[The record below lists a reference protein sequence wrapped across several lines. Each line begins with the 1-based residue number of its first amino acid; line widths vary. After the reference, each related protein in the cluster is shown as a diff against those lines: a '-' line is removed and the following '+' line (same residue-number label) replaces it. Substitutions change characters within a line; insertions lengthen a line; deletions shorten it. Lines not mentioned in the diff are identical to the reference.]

1 MNASS
6 AVSVAFDPLLGW
18 TVLAVLGGIG
28 LVLVLLGLRAGARG
42 TLWRLG
48 SLIVVLAALSNPSL
62 VEEQRKPIADVALV
76 VVDDSDSMAIGDRR
90 QQVQAARET
99 LKRKLGQQE
108 GLEVRE
114 AVLPPAH
121 IQLGSERPGGTR
133 LIETMRSALVEV
145 PPERLAGVVLLTD
158 GQVHDVPA
166 NLPPELGGA
175 PLHALIAGK
184 KNERDRLIVLEQSPR
199 FGVVGR
205 EVTTKFRIEDPA
217 GGTAPVT
224 LSVGGNVVRRLDV
237 PIGKSVELPITVGNP
252 GANVVEL
259 EVAPGPTE
267 LTLDNNRA
275 LFTINGV
282 RDRLRVLLVSG
293 EPYQGERA
301 WRNLLKSDPAVDLV
315 HFTILRTPQK
325 DDFTPVRELS
335 LIVFPMRELFEQKL
349 KEFDL
354 IIFDRYESGSL
365 ITRDYFKNI
374 AEYVK
379 GGGALLVSVGPQF
392 ATQRSLYRT
401 PLGAVL
407 PASPLGDVLETPF
420 KPKVTEIGQRHPV
433 TADLPQMG
441 LPGKEP
447 EWGRWFRVVT
457 SRTEHGNAVL
467 SGADDKPLVVLDRV
481 GEGRVAELLSDHL
494 WLWNRGI
501 DGGGPQPEL
510 VRRVAHWLMKEPD
523 LEEEAL
529 RATSVGGRIEVTR
542 RTLATTFPPVTM
554 TSPDGSTQ
562 DDHAQPDQPRAGP
575 GRDRR
580 RQARPLPL
588 RRRHAAHRGGGR
600 QSRPAGILR
609 RARDRPEAEA
619 AGRGLG
625 RHLDV
630 AGRQCRPRHPLGAAR
645 PRRRRLGLD
654 RAPAQRGLYGGRH
667 QPAAAAAGD
676 PGGAGVPDGDRECVV
691 ARGAVERPRTHRLKR
706 FPMGWNRSRFHP
718 IGNART
724 GDCGFT
730 GMFRPADSSRT
741 EYALTGGY
749 RCPSGRQG
757 PRDGRFWDRRAPA
770 AWRSFPVRPG
780 RRRQGPGRRSTF
792 RCPAARRNARSP
804 RPSRR
809 RRP

>member
-1 MNASS
+1 MNMTS
-6 AVSVAFDPLLGW
+6 AVSVAFDPLLPW

-28 LVLVLLGLRAGARG
+28 LVLVLLGLRAGAGG

-48 SLIVVLAALSNPSL
+48 SLVVVLAALANPSL
-62 VEEQRKPIADVALV
+62 IEEKRKPIADVALI
-76 VVDDSDSMAIGDRR
+76 VVDDSDSMAIGERR
-90 QQVQAARET
+90 QQVQAARES

-108 GLEVRE
+108 GLEIRE
-114 AVLPPAH
+114 MVLQPAH

-133 LIETMRSALVEV
+133 LIEAMRSALVEV
-145 PPERLAGVVLLTD
+145 PPERLAAVVLLSD
-158 GQVHDVPA
+158 GQVHDVPVGV
-166 NLPPELGGA
+166 PPELGGA

-205 EVTTKFRIEDPA
+205 QVTAKFRIEDPA

-224 LSVGGNVVRRLDV
+224 LSVGGDVVRRIDV
-237 PIGKSVELPITVGNP
+237 PVGRSVELPITVGNP

-259 EVAPGPTE
+259 EVGAGQNE

-354 IIFDRYESGSL
+354 IIFDRYESGNL
-365 ITRDYFKNI
+365 ITRDYFRNI

-379 GGGALLVSVGPQF
+379 GGGALLVSVGPVF

-407 PASPLGDVLETPF
+407 PAAPLGDVLETPF
-420 KPKVTEIGQRHPV
+420 KPKVTDIGQRHPV
-433 TADLPQMG
+433 TANLPQAG
-441 LPGKEP
+441 APDKEP
-447 EWGRWFRVVT
+447 EWGRWFRLVT
-457 SRTEHGNAVL
+457 SRTERGNAVL
-467 SGADDKPLVVLDRV
+467 AGAEERPLVILDRV
-481 GEGRVAELLSDHL
+481 GEGRVAQLMSDHL

-529 RATSVGGRIEVTR
+529 RATAVGGRIEVTR
-542 RTLATTFPPVTM
+542 RTLANSFPQVAMTTPGAPPNGGETRTLELRQAAPGLGVAVVDVDKPGLYRFDDGTLR
-554 TSPDGSTQ
+554 TVAAVGSPDPLEFSDVRATDAKLKPLVEATNGGLMWLSDQ
-562 DDHAQPDQPRAGP
+562 GEPDIRA
-575 GRDRR
+575 
-580 RQARPLPL
+580 
-588 RRRHAAHRGGGR
+588 
-600 QSRPAGILR
+600 
-609 RARDRPEAEA
+609 
-619 AGRGLG
+619 
-625 RHLDV
+625 
-630 AGRQCRPRHPLGAAR
+630 
-645 PRRRRLGLD
+645 
-654 RAPAQRGLYGGRH
+654 
-667 QPAAAAAGD
+667 
-676 PGGAGVPDGDRECVV
+676 
-691 ARGAVERPRTHRLKR
+691 
-706 FPMGWNRSRFHP
+706 
-718 IGNART
+718 
-724 GDCGFT
+724 
-730 GMFRPADSSRT
+730 
-741 EYALTGGY
+741 
-749 RCPSGRQG
+749 
-757 PRDGRFWDRRAPA
+757 
-770 AWRSFPVRPG
+770 VRPG
-780 RRRQGPGRRSTF
+780 R
-792 RCPAARRNARSP
+792 AAGGSDWIGVRRNEGYTVAGINQLPLLPGILVALAFLMAIGSAWWREG
-804 RPSRR
+804 R
-809 RRP
+809 

>member
-1 MNASS
+1 MNPTS
-6 AVSVAFDPLLGW
+6 AVSIAFDPLLPW
-18 TVLAVLGGIG
+18 SVLAVLGGVG

-42 TLWRLG
+42 TIWRLG
-48 SLIVVLAALSNPSL
+48 SIVVVLAALANPAL
-62 VEEQRKPIADVALV
+62 IEEQRKPIADIALI
-76 VVDDSDSMAIGDRR
+76 VVDDSDSMAIGERR
-90 QQVQAARET
+90 KQVQAARES

-108 GLEVRE
+108 GLEIRE
-114 AVLPPAH
+114 VVLPPAH

-166 NLPPELGGA
+166 GLPPELGGA
-175 PLHALIAGK
+175 PLHGLIAGK
-184 KNERDRLIVLEQSPR
+184 KNERDRLIVVEQSPR

-224 LSVGGNVVRRLDV
+224 LSVGGEVVRRIDV
-237 PIGKSVELPITVGNP
+237 PVGKSVELPITVGNP

-259 EVAPGPTE
+259 EVGAGPSE

-354 IIFDRYESGSL
+354 IIFDRYESGNL
-365 ITRDYFKNI
+365 ITRDYFRNI

-379 GGGALLVSVGPQF
+379 SGGALLVSVGPVF

-401 PLGAVL
+401 PLGAIL
-407 PASPLGDVLETPF
+407 PAAPLGDVLETPF

-433 TADLPQMG
+433 SANLPQAG
-441 LPGKEP
+441 QPDKEP
-447 EWGRWFRVVT
+447 DWGRWFRLVT
-457 SRTEHGNAVL
+457 SRTERGNAVL
-467 SGADDKPLVVLDRV
+467 SGAEDKPLVILDRV
-481 GEGRVAELLSDHL
+481 GEGRVAQLMSDHL

-529 RATSVGGRIEVTR
+529 RATAVGGRIEVTR
-542 RTLATTFPPVTM
+542 RTLATTFPQVTM
-554 TSPDGSTQ
+554 TSPGTPPEGGTTRKLDL
-562 DDHAQPDQPRAGP
+562 
-575 GRDRR
+575 
-580 RQARPLPL
+580 RQTAP
-588 RRRHAAHRGGGR
+588 
-600 QSRPAGILR
+600 
-609 RARDRPEAEA
+609 
-619 AGRGLG
+619 GLG
-625 RHLDV
+625 LSVVDV
-630 AGRQCRPRHPLGAAR
+630 DKP
-645 PRRRRLGLD
+645 
-654 RAPAQRGLYGGRH
+654 GLYRFDDGALRTVAAVGSPDPLEFSDVRATEAKLKPLVEASSGGMLWLVD
-667 QPAAAAAGD
+667 QAD
-676 PGGAGVPDGDRECVV
+676 PDI
-691 ARGAVERPRTHRLKR
+691 RT
-706 FPMGWNRSRFHP
+706 
-718 IGNART
+718 
-724 GDCGFT
+724 
-730 GMFRPADSSRT
+730 
-741 EYALTGGY
+741 
-749 RCPSGRQG
+749 
-757 PRDGRFWDRRAPA
+757 
-770 AWRSFPVRPG
+770 VRPG
-780 RRRQGPGRRSTF
+780 R
-792 RCPAARRNARSP
+792 AAGGSDWIGLRRNEGYTVAGINQLPLLPGILVALAFLMAVGSAWWREG
-804 RPSRR
+804 R
-809 RRP
+809 

>member
-42 TLWRLG
+42 TIWRFG
-48 SLIVVLAALSNPSL
+48 SLVVVLAALSNPSL
-62 VEEQRKPIADVALV
+62 IEEQRKPIADVALV
-76 VVDDSDSMAIGDRR
+76 VVDDSDSMAIGERR
-90 QQVQAARET
+90 QQVQAARES

-166 NLPPELGGA
+166 NLPPELGAA

-224 LSVGGNVVRRLDV
+224 LSVGGDVVRRLDV
-237 PIGKSVELPITVGNP
+237 PVGKSVELPITVGNP

-259 EVAPGPTE
+259 EVAPGPNE

-354 IIFDRYESGSL
+354 IIFDRYELGGL

-433 TADLPQMG
+433 TTDLPQMG

-447 EWGRWFRVVT
+447 DWGRWFRVVT
-457 SRTEHGNAVL
+457 SRTERGNAML
-467 SGADDKPLVVLDRV
+467 SGADEKPLVVLDRV
-481 GEGRVAELLSDHL
+481 GEGRVAEMLSDHL

-554 TSPDGSTQ
+554 TSPDGSTHTITLNQ
-562 DDHAQPDQPRAGP
+562 TSPGLGLGVIDVDKPGLYRFDDGTLRTVAAVGNPDPLEFSDVRATETKLK
-575 GRDRR
+575 
-580 RQARPLPL
+580 PLVE
-588 RRRHAAHRGGGR
+588 ASGGGLMWL
-600 QSRPAGILR
+600 QDNP
-609 RARDRPEAEA
+609 
-619 AGRGLG
+619 
-625 RHLDV
+625 
-630 AGRQCRPRHPLGAAR
+630 
-645 PRRRRLGLD
+645 
-654 RAPAQRGLYGGRH
+654 
-667 QPAAAAAGD
+667 D
-676 PGGAGVPDGDRECVV
+676 PDI
-691 ARGAVERPRTHRLKR
+691 
-706 FPMGWNRSRFHP
+706 RS
-718 IGNART
+718 
-724 GDCGFT
+724 
-730 GMFRPADSSRT
+730 
-741 EYALTGGY
+741 
-749 RCPSGRQG
+749 
-757 PRDGRFWDRRAPA
+757 
-770 AWRSFPVRPG
+770 VRPG
-780 RRRQGPGRRSTF
+780 R
-792 RCPAARRNARSP
+792 AAGGSDWIGLRRNEGYTVAGINQLPLLPGILVALAFLMAIGSAWWREG
-804 RPSRR
+804 R
-809 RRP
+809 

>member
-1 MNASS
+1 MNATS

-18 TVLAVLGGIG
+18 PVLAVLGGIG

-42 TLWRLG
+42 TMWRLG
-48 SLIVVLAALSNPSL
+48 SLVVVLAALSNPSL
-62 VEEQRKPIADVALV
+62 IEEQRKPIADVALV
-76 VVDDSDSMAIGDRR
+76 VVDDSDSMAIGERR
-90 QQVQAARET
+90 TQVQAAREA

-114 AVLPPAH
+114 AVLPPSH

-166 NLPPELGGA
+166 GLPPELGGA

-184 KNERDRLIVLEQSPR
+184 KGERDRLIVLEQSPR

-205 EVTTKFRIEDPA
+205 EVITKFRIEDPA

-224 LSVGGNVVRRLDV
+224 LSVGGDVVRKLDV
-237 PIGKSVELPITVGNP
+237 PVGKSVELPITVGNP
-252 GANVVEL
+252 GANVVEID
-259 EVAPGPTE
+259 VAPGPNE

-354 IIFDRYESGSL
+354 IIFDRYESGGL

-374 AEYVK
+374 ADYVK
-379 GGGALLVSVGPQF
+379 GGGALLVSVGPVF

-401 PLGAVL
+401 PLGNVL
-407 PASPLGDVLETPF
+407 PAAPLGDVLETPF

-433 TADLPQMG
+433 TANLPQMG
-441 LPGKEP
+441 DPGKEP
-447 EWGRWFRVVT
+447 EWGRWFRLVT
-457 SRTEHGNAVL
+457 SRAERGNAIL
-467 SGADDKPLVVLDRV
+467 SGADEKPLVVLDRV
-481 GEGRVAELLSDHL
+481 GEGRVAEMLSDHL

-554 TSPDGSTQ
+554 TSPDGSTRTI
-562 DDHAQPDQPRAGP
+562 DAEPDQPRPGP

-588 RRRHAAHRGGGR
+588 RRRDAAHRGGGR

-609 RARDRPEAEA
+609 RARDR
-619 AGRGLG
+619 
-625 RHLDV
+625 
-630 AGRQCRPRHPLGAAR
+630 
-645 PRRRRLGLD
+645 
-654 RAPAQRGLYGGRH
+654 
-667 QPAAAAAGD
+667 
-676 PGGAGVPDGDRECVV
+676 
-691 ARGAVERPRTHRLKR
+691 
-706 FPMGWNRSRFHP
+706 
-718 IGNART
+718 
-724 GDCGFT
+724 
-730 GMFRPADSSRT
+730 
-741 EYALTGGY
+741 
-749 RCPSGRQG
+749 
-757 PRDGRFWDRRAPA
+757 
-770 AWRSFPVRPG
+770 
-780 RRRQGPGRRSTF
+780 RRS
-792 RCPAARRNARSP
+792 
-804 RPSRR
+804 
-809 RRP
+809 

>member
-1 MNASS
+1 MNMTS
-6 AVSVAFDPLLGW
+6 AVSVAFDPLLPW
-18 TVLAVLGGIG
+18 AVLAGLGAIG

-48 SLIVVLAALSNPSL
+48 SLVVVLAALANPSL
-62 VEEQRKPIADVALV
+62 IEEQRKPIADVALV
-76 VVDDSDSMAIGDRR
+76 VVDDSDSMAIGERR
-90 QQVQAARET
+90 QQVQTARET
-99 LKRKLGQQE
+99 LKRKLGQQD

-114 AVLPPAH
+114 VVLPPSQ

-133 LIETMRSALVEV
+133 LIDTMRSALIEI
-145 PPERLAGVVLLTD
+145 PPERLAGVVLLSD

-166 NLPPELGGA
+166 GVPPELGGA
-175 PLHALIAGK
+175 PVHALIAGK

-224 LSVGGNVVRRLDV
+224 LSVGGEVVKRIDV
-237 PIGKSVELPITVGNP
+237 PVGRSVELPITVGNP

-259 EVAPGPTE
+259 EVGPGPSE

-354 IIFDRYESGSL
+354 IIFDRYESGNL
-365 ITRDYFKNI
+365 ITRDYFRNI
-374 AEYVK
+374 TEYVR
-379 GGGALLVSVGPQF
+379 GGGALLVSVGPVF

-401 PLGAVL
+401 PLGAIL
-407 PASPLGDVLETPF
+407 PAAPTGDVVETGF

-433 TADLPQMG
+433 TANLPQAG
-441 LPGKEP
+441 DPNQEP
-447 EWGRWFRVVT
+447 EWGRWFRLIT
-457 SRTEHGNAVL
+457 SRTERGNAVL
-467 SGADDKPLVVLDRV
+467 AGADEKPLVVLDRV
-481 GEGRVAELLSDHL
+481 GEGRVAQLLSDHL

-529 RATSVGGRIEVTR
+529 RATAVGGRIEVTR
-542 RTLATTFPPVTM
+542 RTLAATFPQVTM
-554 TSPDGSTQ
+554 TAPSGATRTLDMRQTAPGLGVAVVDVDKPGLYRFDDGTLRTVAAVGSPDPLEFS
-562 DDHAQPDQPRAGP
+562 DVRAT
-575 GRDRR
+575 D
-580 RQARPLPL
+580 AKLKPLVDGT
-588 RRRHAAHRGGGR
+588 GGGLMWLAD
-600 QSRPAGILR
+600 QSE
-609 RARDRPEAEA
+609 PEI
-619 AGRGLG
+619 
-625 RHLDV
+625 
-630 AGRQCRPRHPLGAAR
+630 
-645 PRRRRLGLD
+645 
-654 RAPAQRGLYGGRH
+654 
-667 QPAAAAAGD
+667 
-676 PGGAGVPDGDRECVV
+676 
-691 ARGAVERPRTHRLKR
+691 RT
-706 FPMGWNRSRFHP
+706 
-718 IGNART
+718 
-724 GDCGFT
+724 
-730 GMFRPADSSRT
+730 
-741 EYALTGGY
+741 
-749 RCPSGRQG
+749 
-757 PRDGRFWDRRAPA
+757 
-770 AWRSFPVRPG
+770 VRPG
-780 RRRQGPGRRSTF
+780 R
-792 RCPAARRNARSP
+792 AAGGSDWIGLRRNEGYTVAGINQLPLLPGILVALAFLMAIASAWWREG
-804 RPSRR
+804 R
-809 RRP
+809 

>member
-1 MNASS
+1 MNPTS
-6 AVSVAFDPLLGW
+6 AVSIAFDPLLPW
-18 TVLAVLGGIG
+18 EVLAGLGAVG
-28 LVLVLLGLRAGARG
+28 LVLVVLSFAARARG
-42 TLWRLG
+42 SFLRLG
-48 SLIVVLAALSNPSL
+48 AVSILLLALANPALI
-62 VEEQRKPIADVALV
+62 EEQRKPIADVALV
-76 VVDDSDSMAIGDRR
+76 VVDDSDSMAIGERR
-90 QQVQAARET
+90 QQVQAARES
-99 LKRKLGQQE
+99 LKKKLAQQE

-121 IQLGSERPGGTR
+121 IQVGSERPGGTR

-166 NLPPELGGA
+166 VDSAKGLPPELGGA
-175 PLHALIAGK
+175 PVHALIAGK
-184 KNERDRLIVLEQSPR
+184 KNERDRLIVMEQTPR

-205 EVTTKFRIEDPA
+205 QVTAKFRIDDPA

-224 LSVGGNVVRRLDV
+224 LSVGGEVVRRLDV
-237 PIGKSVELPITVGNP
+237 PVGKPIELPITVGNP

-259 EVAPGPTE
+259 EVAPGPAE

-365 ITRDYFKNI
+365 ITREYFRNI

-379 GGGALLVSVGPQF
+379 GGGALLVSVGPVF

-407 PASPLGDVLETPF
+407 PAAPLGDVLETGY
-420 KPKVTEIGQRHPV
+420 KPKVSEIGQRHPV
-433 TADLPQMG
+433 SSNLPQAG
-441 LPGKEP
+441 DPGKDP
-447 EWGRWFRVVT
+447 EWGRWFRLVT
-457 SRTEHGNAVL
+457 SRTERGNAVL
-467 SGADDKPLVVLDRV
+467 TGAEDRPLVVLDRV
-481 GEGRVAELLSDHL
+481 GEGRVAQLMSDHL

-529 RATSVGGRIEVTR
+529 RATAVGGRIEVTR
-542 RTLATTFPPVTM
+542 RTLAATFPQVRM
-554 TSPDGSTQ
+554 TAPDGSVKTI
-562 DDHAQPDQPRAGP
+562 DL
-575 GRDRR
+575 
-580 RQARPLPL
+580 RQASPGLGLGVIDVDKPGLYRFDDGTLRTVAAVGSPDPLEFADVRATEAKLRPLVD
-588 RRRHAAHRGGGR
+588 ASGG
-600 QSRPAGILR
+600 SMSWLSDNA
-609 RARDRPEAEA
+609 
-619 AGRGLG
+619 
-625 RHLDV
+625 
-630 AGRQCRPRHPLGAAR
+630 
-645 PRRRRLGLD
+645 
-654 RAPAQRGLYGGRH
+654 
-667 QPAAAAAGD
+667 D
-676 PGGAGVPDGDRECVV
+676 PDI
-691 ARGAVERPRTHRLKR
+691 
-706 FPMGWNRSRFHP
+706 RS
-718 IGNART
+718 
-724 GDCGFT
+724 
-730 GMFRPADSSRT
+730 
-741 EYALTGGY
+741 
-749 RCPSGRQG
+749 
-757 PRDGRFWDRRAPA
+757 
-770 AWRSFPVRPG
+770 VRPG
-780 RRRQGPGRRSTF
+780 R
-792 RCPAARRNARSP
+792 AAGGADWIGLRRNEGYTVAGINQLPLLPGILVALAFLLALGAAWWREG
-804 RPSRR
+804 R
-809 RRP
+809 